1 MTLHL
6 RELIDGP
13 CTGCDHETSFPLRAL
28 AWNEPAYRSFSFSA
42 MTVPIAKLSFWGVRG
57 STPTVDPAT
66 WRYGGN
72 TPCLELIAP
81 DGTQIILDCVTGLRM
96 LGSRWAAPKRGETPG
111 THIHMSTY

>member
-1 MTLHL
+1 MTLCQ

-13 CTGCDHETSFPLRAL
+13 SIGCDHETSFAFRAL
-28 AWNEPAYRSFSFSA
+28 AWNESAYRGFSFSA

-72 TPCLELIAP
+72 KPCLVLIGP
-81 DGTQIILDCVTGLRM
+81 DGTQIILDFGKGL
-96 LGSRWAAPKRGETPG
+96 GQQVSRWYVPKWG
-111 THIHMSTY
+111 